1 MSSQRHDSP
10 VPDPR
15 RWRALGLL
23 SAAQFLVILD
33 TSIIGVALPAIK
45 DALGFSTVGLQWVF
59 NAYVIAFGGLLLLGG
74 RLADLLGP
82 RRIFAVGFAVLA
94 GSSLLAGLAWT
105 SGVLVA
111 GRALMGLGAA
121 LIAPA
126 ALSIV
131 MGLFT
136 DPRELGKAMGIW
148 GVSAPAGGTAGVFLG
163 GVITEWL
170 DWRWVFLINVPVALA
185 VLALTP
191 VLLRRNVGRRGRV
204 DVLGGATVTAA
215 VSLAVYAVV
224 TANHAGWTSA
234 QTISLLAAAAA
245 LLAAFIALQA
255 RLQQPLVPL
264 SIFRR
269 LNLSAA
275 NVVMALLGAAWIPL
289 WFFLNLYLQQ
299 VLGYGPFRGGAALL
313 PMTVAIMLL
322 MIGVT
327 GRLVARVGPKPLLVT
342 GLPLLAAGSLWF
354 AFVPE
359 SGSYWTDVLPP
370 SLLAA
375 TGMSLSYIP
384 TLLAALSGARPQES
398 GLASGL
404 INTSYQVGSALGLA
418 AATALATSYSGIASY
433 QRPFIAAG
441 ATAGAAALLAL
452 VAIRR
457 PAATTEP
464 APSQQS
470 ALADA

>member
-1 MSSQRHDSP
+1 M
-10 VPDPR
+10 
-15 RWRALGLL
+15 
-23 SAAQFLVILD
+23 
-33 TSIIGVALPAIK
+33 
-45 DALGFSTVGLQWVF
+45 
-59 NAYVIAFGGLLLLGG
+59 
-74 RLADLLGP
+74 
-82 RRIFAVGFAVLA
+82 
-94 GSSLLAGLAWT
+94 
-105 SGVLVA
+105 
-111 GRALMGLGAA
+111 
-121 LIAPA
+121 
-126 ALSIV
+126 V

-148 GVSAPAGGTAGVFLG
+148 GASAPAGGTAGVFLG
-163 GVITEWL
+163 GVITQWL
-170 DWRWVFLINVPVALA
+170 DWRWVFLINVPVAVA

-191 VLLRRNVGRRGRV
+191 VLLRRSAGRRGRV
-204 DVLGGATVTAA
+204 DVLGGVTVTAA
-215 VSLAVYAVV
+215 VLLAVYAVV

-234 QTISLLAAAAA
+234 QTILLLAAAAA
-245 LLAAFIALQA
+245 LLAAFVALQA
-255 RLQQPLVPL
+255 RLREPLVPL
-264 SIFRR
+264 GIFRR
-269 LNLSAA
+269 PNVSAA

-289 WFFLNLYLQQ
+289 WFFLNLYVQQ
-299 VLGYGPFRGGAALL
+299 VLGYGAFKGGAALL
-313 PMTVAIMLL
+313 PMTVAIMVL
-322 MIGVT
+322 MVGVT
-327 GRLVARVGPKPLLVT
+327 GRLVARVGSKPLLVT

-384 TLLAALSGARPQES
+384 TLLTALSGARPQES

-433 QRPFIAAG
+433 QQPFIAAA
-441 ATAGAAALLAL
+441 ATAGAAAVLAL
-452 VAIRR
+452 ATIRR
-457 PAATTEP
+457 PTPTTKP